1 MQTGKIVPPSRSD
14 NIQMEQVTAKR
25 RYEVEIKTSC
35 DNDNFYMCGIKLAIK
50 TSGTS
55 FCCE

>member
-14 NIQMEQVTAKR
+14 NIQMEQVTGKR
-25 RYEVEIKTSC
+25 RYEVERKTSS
-35 DNDNFYMCGIKLAIK
+35 DNDNFLMCGIKLAIK